1 MGTRSF
7 LIGIGVGMGVAIGAI
22 PILGIVGRFMAGEF
36 PRPCVNEIKQ
46 EFPSP
51 NGRSVAIVVLARCD
65 ATQPNA
71 TSVAVKRAG
80 EKFDFDNYDAYLF
93 IVRDENKI
101 EVSWDK
107 DKYGITILHERPT
120 RINRKVVV
128 DRMMPISYREK
139 Q

>member
-1 MGTRSF
+1 MGPRSF
-7 LIGIGVGMGVAIGAI
+7 LLGIGAGIAVAIGAI

-36 PRPCVNEIKQ
+36 PKPCVNKVLQ

-51 NGRSVAIVVLARCD
+51 NARSVAIVVLASCD

-71 TSVAVKRAG
+71 TSVAVKGAD
-80 EKFDFDNYDAYLF
+80 EKFNFDNYDAYLF

-101 EVSWDK
+101 EVLWDS

-120 RINRKVVV
+120 RINRQVVV
-128 DRMMPISYREK
+128 DRMMPIFYREK
-139 Q
+139 

>member
-7 LIGIGVGMGVAIGAI
+7 LLGIGVGMAIGAI

-36 PRPCVNEIKQ
+36 PKPCVNEVLQ
-46 EFPSP
+46 EIPSP
-51 NGRSVAIVVLARCD
+51 NGRSVAMVVLARCD

-80 EKFDFDNYDAYLF
+80 ENFVFENYDAYLF

-101 EVSWDK
+101 EVPWDN
-107 DKYGITILHERPT
+107 DKYGITIVYERPT
-120 RINRKVVV
+120 RINRQVVV
-128 DRMMPISYREK
+128 DRMMSISYREK
-139 Q
+139 